1 MKRVVPKKERAPR
14 TPPPPE
20 TSVEAAPE
28 IAELIDAE
36 ADEAAKREAKKD
48 AKKRKREE
56 AAAAAAAE
64 AEEDVDDEA
73 AAMNAMMGFGS
84 FGGSKK
90 GR

>member
-1 MKRVVPKKERAPR
+1 MCSVFPGEPHHCGRSPRGAPQ
-14 TPPPPE
+14 
-20 TSVEAAPE
+20 AG
-28 IAELIDAE
+28 
-36 ADEAAKREAKKD
+36 
-48 AKKRKREE
+48 KKRKREE